1 MAAEAAEGGVPTLQD
16 LIQPIAAFDQEKVF
30 SLCDVVLSFLIAPT
44 SSDFQSEL
52 QKFSNENDIS
62 PAVLKSVSHG
72 LLIFFQEAMR
82 SGCSAADFEDK
93 CASLGLQDLAVEAM
107 SRLWKRRAVQV
118 ATSLMSRALTNNQLV
133 DMDWTFG
140 VTSASDDCDHVGK
153 TYLQL
158 KLTLSHGPPV
168 LLELTLDQFY
178 QFLASME
185 KCKSYLDFV
194 VPAAFDR

>member
-194 VPAAFDR
+194 VPAAS

>member
-1 MAAEAAEGGVPTLQD
+1 
-16 LIQPIAAFDQEKVF
+16 
-30 SLCDVVLSFLIAPT
+30 
-44 SSDFQSEL
+44 
-52 QKFSNENDIS
+52 
-62 PAVLKSVSHG
+62 
-72 LLIFFQEAMR
+72 MR

-194 VPAAFDR
+194 VPAAS